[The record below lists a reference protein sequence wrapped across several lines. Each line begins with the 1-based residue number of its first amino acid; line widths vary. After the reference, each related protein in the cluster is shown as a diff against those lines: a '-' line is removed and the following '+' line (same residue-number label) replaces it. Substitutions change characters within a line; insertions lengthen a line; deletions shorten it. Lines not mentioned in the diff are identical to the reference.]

1 MALINRKDKSPQHYD
16 KSKTVGRDEMPIKLR
31 IATFNLMNLDDRRD
45 QYPSLE
51 ERIPILRP
59 QLVRLDADILCL
71 QEVCGQHERGR
82 KMRLDAMNRLLE
94 CTPYEGYKRVNTIDP
109 DTKEVFEHHNLVI
122 LSRYDIVE
130 HDQYLHEYAPSPRY
144 KKVTAIPEESEA
156 KEISWERP
164 ILHAKVQLPN
174 NMVVDVINLHLKSRR
189 PTNIQGHKLSDRTWK
204 TASGWAEGVFISSMK
219 RIGQSLETR
228 ILIDNLFDE
237 DPCALIAVCGDFNEE
252 FDEVSIE
259 AIRGDVENTGNMD
272 LAMRVMVP
280 TERNIPEP
288 ARYSLLH
295 NGKGKM
301 LDHILVSRTM
311 LAYFK
316 GSEVHNELSAR
327 RVHSLRLQ
335 DLLSRVGPRSGD
347 RPLRDAGDEDQLVH
361 RGGGLRAEGHQL
373 HQERER
379 EVPIAVILSSAPI
392 F

>member
-1 MALINRKDKSPQHYD
+1 
-16 KSKTVGRDEMPIKLR
+16 
-31 IATFNLMNLDDRRD
+31 MNLDDRRD
-45 QYPSLE
+45 RLPSLE

-59 QLVRLDADILCL
+59 QLVRLDADVLCL
-71 QEVCGQHERGR
+71 QEVCGQHGQGR
-82 KMRLDAMNRLLE
+82 KMHLDAMNRLLE
-94 CTPYEGYKRVNTIDP
+94 CTPYEGYKRVTTIDP

-144 KKVTAIPEESEA
+144 KKVTALPEESEA

-189 PTNIQGHKLSDRTWK
+189 PTNIQGHKLSDRTWR

-219 RIGQSLETR
+219 RIGQALETR
-228 ILIDNLFDE
+228 IL
-237 DPCALIAVCGDFNEE
+237 
-252 FDEVSIE
+252 IE

-272 LAMRVMVP
+272 LAMRVMVR
-280 TERNIPEP
+280 TESNIPEP

-316 GSEVHNELSAR
+316 GSEVHNELF
-327 RVHSLRLQ
+327 HSLRLQ
-335 DLLSRVGPRSGD
+335 DLLFRVGPRPGD
-347 RPLRDAGDEDQLVH
+347 CSLRDAGDEDQVVQE
-361 RGGGLRAEGHQL
+361 GGGGRKELPVHKGREG
-373 HQERER
+373 
-379 EVPIAVILSSAPI
+379 EVPMGMVKKRFLASIDWVIESSVSPPCALCLRWWPFVTI
-392 F
+392 WF

>member
-1 MALINRKDKSPQHYD
+1 
-16 KSKTVGRDEMPIKLR
+16 MPIKLR

-59 QLVRLDADILCL
+59 QLVRLDADVLCL
-71 QEVCGQHERGR
+71 QEVCGQHEPGR
-82 KMRLDAMNRLLE
+82 KMHLDAMNRLLE
-94 CTPYEGYKRVNTIDP
+94 CTPYEGYKRVTTIDP

-228 ILIDNLFDE
+228 ILIDHLFDA

-311 LAYFK
+311 LAYFR
-316 GSEVHNELSAR
+316 GSEVHNELLHDESIVFASRIFYPESDHAPVIAR
-327 RVHSLRLQ
+327 FEMPETKIKWSTKAEDPGLKGI
-335 DLLSRVGPRSGD
+335 SCIKSGK
-347 RPLRDAGDEDQLVH
+347 EKCQ
-361 RGGGLRAEGHQL
+361 
-373 HQERER
+373 
-379 EVPIAVILSSAPI
+379 
-392 F
+392 

>member
-1 MALINRKDKSPQHYD
+1 
-16 KSKTVGRDEMPIKLR
+16 MPVRLR
-31 IATFNLMNLDDRRD
+31 IATFNLMNLDDRHD

-71 QEVCGQHERGR
+71 QEVGGQRERGR
-82 KMRLDAMNRLLE
+82 KMHLDAMNRLLE
-94 CTPYEGYKRVNTIDP
+94 CTPYESYKRVNTIDP
-109 DTKEVFEHHNLVI
+109 DTKGVFDHHNLVI

-144 KKVTAIPEESEA
+144 KKVTALPEEIEA

-164 ILHAKVQLPN
+164 ILHAKVRLPN

-189 PTNIQGHKLSDRTWK
+189 PTNIQGHKLNERTWK

-219 RIGQSLETR
+219 RIGQALETR
-228 ILIDNLFDE
+228 ILIDRLFDV

-311 LAYFK
+311 LAYFR
-316 GSEVHNELSAR
+316 GSEVHNELLHDESIVFASRIFYPESDHAPVIAR
-327 RVHSLRLQ
+327 FEMPDTKIKWVE
-335 DLLSRVGPRSGD
+335 DADGGERSYQCIKG
-347 RPLRDAGDEDQLVH
+347 
-361 RGGGLRAEGHQL
+361 
-373 HQERER
+373 EREECR
-379 EVPIAVILSSAPI
+379 
-392 F
+392 

>member
-1 MALINRKDKSPQHYD
+1 
-16 KSKTVGRDEMPIKLR
+16 MPIKLR

-45 QYPSLE
+45 RFPSLK
-51 ERIPILRP
+51 ERIPVLRP

-71 QEVCGQHERGR
+71 QEVCGQRQQGR
-82 KMRLDAMNRLLE
+82 KYHLDAMNRLLE
-94 CTPYEGYKRVNTIDP
+94 CTPYEGYRRVSTIEP
-109 DTKEVFEHHNLVI
+109 SSGEVFEHHNLLI

-130 HDQYLHEYAPSPRY
+130 HHQYTHDYAPPPRY
-144 KKVTAIPEESEA
+144 QKVTAQPLEQEA
-156 KEISWERP
+156 SQISWERP

-174 NMVVDVINLHLKSRR
+174 NMTIDVINLHLKSRR

-219 RIGQSLETR
+219 RIGQALETR
-228 ILIDNLFDE
+228 ILIDRLFDE

-252 FDEVSIE
+252 LDEVSIE
-259 AIRGDVENTGNMD
+259 AMRGDVENTGNMD

-316 GSEVHNELSAR
+316 GSEVHNELLHDESIVFASKIFYPESDHAPVIAGFELPETKIKWSAR
-327 RVHSLRLQ
+327 T
-335 DLLSRVGPRSGD
+335 DLGKTGYRCIKSGK
-347 RPLRDAGDEDQLVH
+347 GKCQ
-361 RGGGLRAEGHQL
+361 
-373 HQERER
+373 
-379 EVPIAVILSSAPI
+379 
-392 F
+392 

>member
-1 MALINRKDKSPQHYD
+1 
-16 KSKTVGRDEMPIKLR
+16 MPIKLR
-31 IATFNLMNLDDRRD
+31 IATFNLMNLDDRPDRS
-45 QYPSLE
+45 PSLE
-51 ERIPILRP
+51 DRIPVLRP
-59 QLVRLDADILCL
+59 QLVRLDADIICF

-82 KMRLDAMNRLLE
+82 KLRLDALNRLLE
-94 CTPYEGYKRVNTIDP
+94 CTPYEGYKRVS
-109 DTKEVFEHHNLVI
+109 TKDKSTGQVFEHHNLVI

-144 KKVTAIPEESEA
+144 QKVTAQPEEREA
-156 KEISWERP
+156 REISWERP
-164 ILHAKVQLPN
+164 ILHAKVKLPN
-174 NMVVDVINLHLKSRR
+174 NMVLDVINLHLKSRR
-189 PTNIQGHKLSDRTWK
+189 PTNIQGHKLSERTWK

-228 ILIDNLFDE
+228 ILIDKLFDV

-311 LAYFK
+311 LAYFR
-316 GSEVHNELSAR
+316 GSEVHNELLHDESIVFAPKIFYPESDHAPVIAR
-327 RVHSLRLQ
+327 FELPETKIMWSTGPE
-335 DLLSRVGPRSGD
+335 LSQKGYRCIRS
-347 RPLRDAGDEDQLVH
+347 
-361 RGGGLRAEGHQL
+361 
-373 HQERER
+373 EREKCR
-379 EVPIAVILSSAPI
+379 
-392 F
+392 